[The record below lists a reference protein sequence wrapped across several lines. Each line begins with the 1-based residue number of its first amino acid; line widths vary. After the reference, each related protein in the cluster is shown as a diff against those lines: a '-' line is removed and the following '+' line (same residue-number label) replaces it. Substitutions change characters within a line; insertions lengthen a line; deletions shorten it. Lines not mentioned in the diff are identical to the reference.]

1 MVIKALFVT
10 LLLLLFLQGGCTGP
24 SVKTTPVSIDSAF
37 IPKRVFDLDFP
48 SAWESTLRGLKEKGL
63 PVILQDK
70 EKGIIRTDYQA
81 GSGTDTM
88 GRPASFRYKYS
99 LFFFKEGEKKTI
111 LNLRSLYEIKDR
123 SGLSYINANSI
134 FPDEVV
140 ALEKELYQTIES
152 FLLPQGASWP
162 TSPGNEETPPM
173 TSARQAP
180 MSLPPIAQ
188 VSPETLKPKE
198 PPPAPSVSVSQA
210 PAEPAAPKS
219 KEISPFSSTPPKE
232 AQLISPVSAEE
243 GAPIIPKVEPKA
255 RVLGYEPI
263 FLITKKNAPL
273 REKPS
278 SQSKIIV
285 TLKKGRK
292 VEKIGES
299 GKWVKVK
306 IWDTTIG
313 WTLKDLLQE
322 IR

>member
-1 MVIKALFVT
+1 
-10 LLLLLFLQGGCTGP
+10 
-24 SVKTTPVSIDSAF
+24 
-37 IPKRVFDLDFP
+37 
-48 SAWESTLRGLKEKGL
+48 
-63 PVILQDK
+63 
-70 EKGIIRTDYQA
+70 
-81 GSGTDTM
+81 M
-88 GRPASFRYKYS
+88 GRATPSRYKYS
-99 LFFFKEGEKKTI
+99 LFFFKEGEKRIT
-111 LNLRSLYEIKDR
+111 LNLRCLYEIKDR

-140 ALEKELYQTIES
+140 ALEKELYQTIEP
-152 FLLPQGASWP
+152 FLLPKEASRP
-162 TSPGNEETPPM
+162 TSPGNEETQPR

-180 MSLPPIAQ
+180 MSLPPMAQ
-188 VSPETLKPKE
+188 VSPETLNPKE
-198 PPPAPSVSVSQA
+198 PPPAPSVSASQVSPELA
-210 PAEPAAPKS
+210 IPKS
-219 KEISPFSSTPPKE
+219 EEIPPSSSTPPKE
-232 AQLISPVSAEE
+232 VQLISPVSAKEVM
-243 GAPIIPKVEPKA
+243 PILPKVEPKS

-278 SQSKIIV
+278 SQSKIIE

>member
-1 MVIKALFVT
+1 MVIKALFLP
-10 LLLLLFLQGGCTGP
+10 LLLLLFLQGGCAGP
-24 SVKTTPVSIDSAF
+24 SVETTPVSRDSDF
-37 IPKRVFDLDFP
+37 MPQRVFDLDFP
-48 SAWESTLRGLKEKGL
+48 SAWESTLQGLKEKGL

-81 GSGTDTM
+81 GSDTYYM
-88 GRPASFRYKYS
+88 GGAAASRYKYS

-111 LNLRSLYEIKDR
+111 LNLRCLYEIKDR

-134 FPDEVV
+134 LPDKVV
-140 ALEKELYQTIES
+140 ALEKELYQTIEP
-152 FLLPQGASWP
+152 FLLPKEASRP
-162 TSPGNEETPPM
+162 TSPGNEKTQPM
-173 TSARQAP
+173 TSARGAL
-180 MSLPPIAQ
+180 MSPPPIAQ

-198 PPPAPSVSVSQA
+198 PPPAPSVFASRA
-210 PAEPAAPKS
+210 PGEVASPQS
-219 KEISPFSSTPPKE
+219 KEIPPSSSTPPKE
-232 AQLISPVSAEE
+232 DQWISPVSAKEDT
-243 GAPIIPKVEPKA
+243 PIIPNVGPKA

-322 IR
+322 VR